1 MDIPE
6 KGIKLLAPAK
16 VNLILTLIAKRED
29 GYHEIQTLM
38 QRIRLFDTL
47 ILRKNPKGPFV
58 RCPEYPE
65 LAGEANLMTKALR
78 LLEKELDRPLPIE
91 VELKKKI
98 PLGAGLGGGSS
109 DAAAILLKVNDLL
122 GNRISPTRLME
133 IGTRLGSDI
142 PFFLLKKTALGQGRG
157 EVLEPWTDFPKWWY
171 VLVYPGFPVSTA
183 WAYSQ
188 VKIPLTKIKK
198 LTNVNRLNGKEQ
210 IPEAG
215 RFRNDLEKFVL
226 PAFPILKEIK
236 KALLRQGCRQALMSG
251 SGSTLFGIWEDEAEA
266 RKAFRA
272 LNNRGWGQVFLARG
286 F

>member
-78 LLEKELDRPLPIE
+78 LLEKELDRPLPLE

-122 GNRISPTRLME
+122 GNRISTNSVDGDRHPLRFRYPIFFTE
-133 IGTRLGSDI
+133 KNGPGAGPGGNSGTLDRFSKMVVCTGLS
-142 PFFLLKKTALGQGRG
+142 
-157 EVLEPWTDFPKWWY
+157 
-171 VLVYPGFPVSTA
+171 GFPGL
-183 WAYSQ
+183 YS
-188 VKIPLTKIKK
+188 LG
-198 LTNVNRLNGKEQ
+198 L
-210 IPEAG
+210 
-215 RFRNDLEKFVL
+215 
-226 PAFPILKEIK
+226 
-236 KALLRQGCRQALMSG
+236 
-251 SGSTLFGIWEDEAEA
+251 
-266 RKAFRA
+266 
-272 LNNRGWGQVFLARG
+272 
-286 F
+286 

>member
-6 KGIKLLAPAK
+6 KGIKFLAPAK
-16 VNLILTLIAKRED
+16 VNLILILIAKRED

-47 ILRKNPKGPFV
+47 IIRKNPKGPLV
-58 RCPEYPE
+58 RCPGYPE
-65 LAGEANLMTKALR
+65 LEGDANVIAKAIR
-78 LLEKELDRPLPIE
+78 LLEKELARSLPIE
-91 VELKKKI
+91 VELRKKI

-109 DAAAILLKVNDLL
+109 DAAAILLKANDLL
-122 GNRISPTRLME
+122 GKRIPQTRLME
-133 IGTRLGSDI
+133 IAARLGSDI
-142 PFFLLKKTALGQGRG
+142 PFFLLKKTALGRGRG
-157 EVLEPWTDFPKWWY
+157 EILEPWTDFPKWWY

-188 VKIPLTKIKK
+188 VKIPLTKIDK
-198 LTNVNRLNGKEQ
+198 LTNIQCLIEKGE

-215 RFRNDLEKFVL
+215 QFQNDLERCVL
-226 PAFPILKEIK
+226 PAFPILNEIK

-272 LNNRGWGQVFLARG
+272 LNNRGWGRVFLARG